1 MMETVNEYASRDM
14 SKLSREDQTLLLF
27 ARLMEGGQE
36 DSETVRDI
44 DQLTR
49 LLTEDLEARKT
60 EKSICDVIDYDCLDT
75 ILCYLDMRQPEV
87 VRGHATLTTSAY
99 LKAAGDTGS
108 QQLRD
113 FFQERIKRGTYDD
126 YIVAFCVAASTF
138 PIVPDLTTE
147 LFLSEGFLPS
157 LGPLMRRRW
166 KSRKVETACL
176 DMLNA
181 ACMNAQCREAVHKY
195 CIEWLE
201 EVVDQ
206 DPEEAV
212 KSMFAHNTD
221 GSHVEEG
228 SVSMRR
234 HSEQVQ
240 HLAAV
245 ILAKLRAIQPMN
257 PPNSKENDPERVQQ
271 ASTTIEELSKMF
283 TNMLVKDQDHSR
295 NNSIEGLAYASLRP
309 NVKEDLAKNKDFM
322 KQLVKTLENAP
333 PKSPLTYGALSI
345 LVNLTRFQPNKTEEE
360 KKMDQLK
367 AYANA
372 AGRIQHDPLN
382 DNEHVMERCKRVFEA
397 GVTPVLVTH
406 SKNGSAASLSLIITI
421 INSLSMIPSI
431 RGQLAQQGAVRLLI
445 AAWNALPSTEAQ
457 TKRTAAQAL
466 ARILISTDPALV
478 FGGTRPTPQS
488 ASIRPLASII
498 APDTDADTRDLL
510 PTFEALMALTNLAST
525 DDDTRKAIVRQAWP
539 DIEEQL
545 LSSNHNIT
553 KAAVEL
559 ICNLVQCVD
568 AMAMYA
574 DGSTKAKDRLHILLA
589 LADAEDIGT
598 RSGAG
603 GALAT
608 LTAID
613 EVVDAILQRER
624 GMKNILGLCA
634 DEESEELRHRGA
646 FVVYNIV
653 TMDGEIGRRARE
665 KIKAD
670 GGIQILT
677 DCAKRTRSPE
687 VLDLTVQSLKG
698 ILEGN

>member
-1 MMETVNEYASRDM
+1 METASEISGHDM
-14 SKLSREDQTLLLF
+14 SKLNREDQTLLLF

-36 DSETVRDI
+36 DDETVRDI

-49 LLTEDLEARKT
+49 LLTEDLEASKK
-60 EKSICDVIDYDCLDT
+60 EKSICGVIDSDCLDT
-75 ILCYLDMRQPEV
+75 LLCYLDMRQPEI

-99 LKAAGDTGS
+99 LKAAGDHGS

-113 FFQERIKRGTYDD
+113 FFKDRIKRGTYDD
-126 YIVAFCVAASTF
+126 YIVAFCVAAAIF
-138 PIVPDLTTE
+138 PVVPDLTTE

-157 LGPLMRRRW
+157 LGPLMRRKW

-176 DMLNA
+176 EMLNA
-181 ACMNAQCREAVHKY
+181 ACMNGQCREAVQKY

-212 KSMFAHNTD
+212 KSMYAHNTD

-245 ILAKLRAIQPMN
+245 ILAKIRAIQPAH
-257 PPNSKENDPERVQQ
+257 PPNGKENDPERVQQ

-283 TNMLVKDQDHSR
+283 TDMLVKDQDHSR
-295 NNSIEGLAYASLRP
+295 NNSIEGLAYSSLRP
-309 NVKEDLAKNKDFM
+309 SVKEDLSKNKEFM

-345 LVNLTRFQPNKTEEE
+345 LVNLTRFQPNKSEEE

-372 AGRIQHDPLN
+372 AGKIQHDPLN
-382 DNEHVMERCKRVFEA
+382 DNEHVTERCKRVFEA
-397 GVTPVLVTH
+397 GVTPVLVSH
-406 SKNGSAASLSLIITI
+406 SKNGSSASLSLIITI
-421 INSLSMIPSI
+421 INSMSMISSI

-445 AAWNALPSTEAQ
+445 AAWNALPSSEAQ

-466 ARILISTDPALV
+466 ARILISTNPDLV
-478 FGGTRPTPQS
+478 FGGTRPIPQS

-498 APDTDADTRDLL
+498 APDPDADTRDLL
-510 PTFEALMALTNLAST
+510 PTFESLMALTNLAST
-525 DDDTRKAIVRQAWP
+525 DDETRKAIVRQAWP

-545 LSSNHNIT
+545 LSSNQNIT

-568 AMAMYA
+568 AMALYA

-589 LADAEDIGT
+589 LADAEDVGT

-613 EVVDAILQRER
+613 EVVEAILERER

-634 DEESEELRHRGA
+634 DPDKEELRHRGA

-653 TMDGEIGRRARE
+653 STDGDIGRRARE
-665 KIKAD
+665 RIKAD
-670 GGIQILT
+670 GGIEILT
-677 DCAKRTRSPE
+677 ECAKRTRSPE
-687 VLDLTVQSLKG
+687 VLDLTVQALKLV
-698 ILEGN
+698 LEGN